1 MQVAFSYSWSL
12 AHCTLVDVRRTIE
25 QLRSVAISIGSVKV
39 GEVAELCDDGGLDS
53 HSSSGFKFDANL
65 PNTQTPQTFGLA
77 LQEDDSFGWSG
88 LLSVSSFREI
98 SLFMHSAAELGIDVT
113 QCFAGMIIAL
123 KRDAEGVVQVEQ
135 SHAFNPDD
143 F

>member
-1 MQVAFSYSWSL
+1 MQVAFGYSWQL
-12 AHCTLVDVRRTIE
+12 THCTLVDVRRTIE

-39 GEVAELCDDGGLDS
+39 GEVTELFGEGG
-53 HSSSGFKFDANL
+53 SSCGLKFDAKL
-65 PNTQTPQTFGLA
+65 PNTQAPQAFGLT
-77 LQEDDSFGWSG
+77 LQKDNSFGWSG

-113 QCFAGMIIAL
+113 QGFAGTIL
-123 KRDAEGVVQVEQ
+123 VRKRDVDGVVQVVQ
-135 SHAFNPDD
+135 SLAFNPDD